1 MSRVTPG
8 FRNASPLA
16 EPDPFRSDRR
26 GALDRH
32 VQHRAMP
39 AGAFPSIW
47 RRGVS
52 HGTGERKSEG
62 TARVKG
68 SAPDGGFATGSQHHG
83 VPTPNR
89 DQHWLDPVAVVG
101 IHARFPGSACET
113 LDEYWQNLIDCRD
126 CVGPPP
132 DDRFWPSNAAGQAE
146 AAGIR
151 EGGFIRD
158 VDAFD
163 AAFFGIQEEEARLM
177 DPLQRLALESAWHC
191 VEDAGYRAADL
202 GRDETGVFFA
212 AGKSD
217 YEELLYRDGTAA
229 HAKLATGV
237 ATSIVSNRVSFALGL
252 TGPSLAVDTACSG
265 SLAALHL
272 AAQAL
277 RNGDCTAAI
286 VGAVNLILH
295 STLSLSLKEE
305 GALSP
310 ECRTKSFDAAG
321 NGYARGEGAA
331 SLLLKRLDD
340 AEADGDHIYGLL
352 IGSAISH
359 GGRAN
364 WLTAPNAVAQ
374 KQLMVKA
381 WRRAGVDPR
390 SVSYIEA
397 HGTGTPLGDAIEFN
411 AISQAYGA
419 LTAGQAQD
427 GQPHCRIGSVKANI
441 GHVETASGLA
451 GVIKVLLAMQHGKI
465 PGNPHLT
472 TVNPMCETDGT
483 PFRFVRETED
493 WQTPRG
499 PDGSA
504 VPRRAAINSFGFGG
518 ALGHAVL
525 EERRQTNAGA
535 DNQVSSALPVLPLSA
550 KDEAGLRRY
559 AQRLHRFVKSLAE
572 SRGETGDRRPHF
584 DDFVYT
590 FQVGRTPFPVRLALV
605 AQDWPSLEDLLAR
618 LEAGDEDSDILRKG
632 RAPLPAVAPRDELTE
647 STVRFAQ
654 QWVDGEKV
662 DFASLYTR
670 GQRRRVSA
678 PGYPFARSRIWFRS
692 RLQPVA

>member
-1 MSRVTPG
+1 MK
-8 FRNASPLA
+8 
-16 EPDPFRSDRR
+16 
-26 GALDRH
+26 
-32 VQHRAMP
+32 
-39 AGAFPSIW
+39 
-47 RRGVS
+47 
-52 HGTGERKSEG
+52 GT
-62 TARVKG
+62 
-68 SAPDGGFATGSQHHG
+68 APDGGFATGSQHHG

-132 DDRFWPSNAAGQAE
+132 DDRFWPANAAGQAE
-146 AAGIR
+146 AAGVR